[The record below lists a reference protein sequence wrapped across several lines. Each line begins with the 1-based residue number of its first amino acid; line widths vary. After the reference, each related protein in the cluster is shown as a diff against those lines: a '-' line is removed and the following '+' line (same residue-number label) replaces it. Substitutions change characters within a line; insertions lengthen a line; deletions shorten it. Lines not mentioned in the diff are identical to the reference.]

1 MTAPDVPEDFVDLVQ
16 SLNAEQCD
24 FVVVGAHALAA
35 HGAPRATGDLDVLVR
50 PDVANSRR
58 VYRAL
63 VNFGAPV
70 LAHGVGQDDFA
81 APGTVYQMG
90 LPPRRID
97 VLTSISASPSTRRS
111 PSRSSAGWARRRFVA
126 SASMRSCATSARPG
140 APRTSPTPRR
150 SRSCGP
156 AAADA
161 RPHRRILSIHAAR
174 TNPSASRWGVRD
186 SMAHSP

>member
-97 VLTSISASPSTRRS
+97 VLTSISGVSFDEAVAEPVIGRLGPQTVRCIGFDALLRNK
-111 PSRSSAGWARRRFVA
+111 RAAG
-126 SASMRSCATSARPG
+126 
-140 APRTSPTPRR
+140 RTKDLADAEALEELR
-150 SRSCGP
+150 SRRG
-156 AAADA
+156 
-161 RPHRRILSIHAAR
+161 
-174 TNPSASRWGVRD
+174 
-186 SMAHSP
+186 